1 MSTVKTKK
9 TNKEKEKELI
19 INELNIIRN
28 LPLEYSCNMI
38 ERNSVLRIAKNLH
51 LNALVNFMEKDEE
64 GYVKLILFGKI

>member
-38 ERNSVLRIAKNLH
+38 ERNSVLRIAKHLH